1 MKVVPYMS
9 FNGNAEEAL
18 NYYKVVLEGDIGDV
32 MRYKDAPDMDV
43 SEGYMDKLLHGQLKI
58 GDNEIFVA
66 DTFENMP
73 VKMGGSVEMTL
84 LMDSEEEL
92 RKVFDAFAKEG
103 EVQMPV
109 DKMFWGAIFGSVV
122 DKFGIRWSLNFNISE

>member
-1 MKVVPYMS
+1 MS
-9 FNGNAEEAL
+9 FNGNAEEVL
-18 NYYKVVLEGDIGDV
+18 NYYKVVLEGEIGDI

>member
-9 FNGNAEEAL
+9 FNGNAEEVL
-18 NYYKVVLEGDIGDV
+18 NYYKVVLEGEIGDI